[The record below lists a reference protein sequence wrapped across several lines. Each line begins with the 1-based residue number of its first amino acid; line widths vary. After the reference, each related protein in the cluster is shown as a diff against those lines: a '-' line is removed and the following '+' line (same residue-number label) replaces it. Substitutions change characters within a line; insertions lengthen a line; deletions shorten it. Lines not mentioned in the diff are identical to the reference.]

1 MRFLHSEHVGSTQ
14 NIVKDYAAKGDF
26 GPLWVR
32 ADSQDAGRG
41 RNGRV
46 WFSEKGN
53 FYASG
58 LYSWTGAVAD
68 KPLMS
73 FVAANALAKTLSTYI
88 DSDLIR
94 LKWPNDV
101 LVDGAKIAGILLEAG
116 EGWLSIGVGINLEHH
131 PDDLPYPVT
140 HLLEHIS
147 EADLNKPEPIY
158 AGPEP
163 ILAQL
168 AHNIGQGMA
177 ELKIEGFVATRR
189 TWLAKAARLGEEISV
204 NLGGE
209 TVTGKFETIGKKGA
223 LRLRLPDNTLRD
235 VMAGDVLL

>member
-1 MRFLHSEHVGSTQ
+1 
-14 NIVKDYAAKGDF
+14 
-26 GPLWVR
+26 
-32 ADSQDAGRG
+32 
-41 RNGRV
+41 
-46 WFSEKGN
+46 
-53 FYASG
+53 
-58 LYSWTGAVAD
+58 
-68 KPLMS
+68 
-73 FVAANALAKTLSTYI
+73 
-88 DSDLIR
+88 

-209 TVTGKFETIGKKGA
+209 TVTGKFETIGNCYRSFMLLAIDTGNT
-223 LRLRLPDNTLRD
+223 NTLFAIHDGKEWLIEWRIATDSFRTADEYAVWLHQLLEMQKLTFKD
-235 VMAGDVLL
+235 VTPMF